1 MTWAERLKRAFR
13 IEIEICQYGG
23 EPVLQIF
30 RESRRS
36 NDSSHV
42 YRRSAGGRF
51 PPFR

>member
-30 RESRRS
+30 RESRRL
-36 NDSSHV
+36 
-42 YRRSAGGRF
+42 SAF
-51 PPFR
+51 SAVADHD

>member
-30 RESRRS
+30 RAIST
-36 NDSSHV
+36 
-42 YRRSAGGRF
+42 GRCNTCVKSF
-51 PPFR
+51 CRCLEV